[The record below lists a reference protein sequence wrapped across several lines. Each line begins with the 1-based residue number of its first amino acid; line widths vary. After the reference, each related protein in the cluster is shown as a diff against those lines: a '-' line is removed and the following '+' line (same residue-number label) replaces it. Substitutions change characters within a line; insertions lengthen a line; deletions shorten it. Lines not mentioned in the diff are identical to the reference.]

1 MLFNLQN
8 KSLLGLMFN
17 LENDFFLSSKRIYVY
32 GLFFSCHLK
41 MNFLLTDLMDD
52 LTTGFSHIYTCLGNF
67 LAMLGLIE
75 ARNIEPFLLPC
86 RLRIACA
93 SESAGHA
100 LPSSSSSLP
109 SPIFSAHLNLFTR
122 TPPSSKY
129 RAHILFSFPHAY
141 FSI

>member
-75 ARNIEPFLLPC
+75 ARNIEPFCFPADCGLPVQVKVQAMHC
-86 RLRIACA
+86 HPRRAACQVQF
-93 SESAGHA
+93 SQRTSIYSPVPLSQIPRTHSFQF
-100 LPSSSSSLP
+100 SSC
-109 SPIFSAHLNLFTR
+109 LF
-122 TPPSSKY
+122 
-129 RAHILFSFPHAY
+129 
-141 FSI
+141 